1 MCFNR
6 NLSLWDSIIGGV
18 TYLLIIMSV
27 SASWLAGCSVIISFS
42 NVISMFIIITL
53 LHDGQ
58 QMLNLNIYLYYYHV
72 MINSIDSSNDDTVY
86 HKVQEQSH
94 RVMYY
99 VLPSTLLAFTIN
111 IPRSLWFPTPSPT
124 FSRVFST
131 FFLAPL
137 AKVSGKYISQH
148 ASCLH
153 HQYSKVIVIS
163 LSFYSFLS
171 GFLDFFPCTPR

>member
-1 MCFNR
+1 M
-6 NLSLWDSIIGGV
+6 GGV

-111 IPRSLWFPTPSPT
+111 IPRSL
-124 FSRVFST
+124 
-131 FFLAPL
+131 
-137 AKVSGKYISQH
+137 
-148 ASCLH
+148 
-153 HQYSKVIVIS
+153 
-163 LSFYSFLS
+163 
-171 GFLDFFPCTPR
+171 